1 MLVSKVTQLEGQ
13 CQQLLK
19 EFNRLLEAVENSY
32 KETAVLAERIEEYQ
46 DYARRISILGSEL
59 DRLSQFNKGL
69 EEDNKTMRLKY
80 SNSINFE
87 RKEQELQ
94 LMSVLMAVEIESLRG
109 RIDQREVNL

>member
-1 MLVSKVTQLEGQ
+1 
-13 CQQLLK
+13 
-19 EFNRLLEAVENSY
+19 
-32 KETAVLAERIEEYQ
+32 
-46 DYARRISILGSEL
+46 
-59 DRLSQFNKGL
+59 L

-94 LMSVLMAVEIESLRG
+94 LMSVLMAVEIENLRG

>member
-1 MLVSKVTQLEGQ
+1 
-13 CQQLLK
+13 
-19 EFNRLLEAVENSY
+19 
-32 KETAVLAERIEEYQ
+32 
-46 DYARRISILGSEL
+46 
-59 DRLSQFNKGL
+59 L